1 MNKENFPNVP
11 KDKILFFD
19 FDGTIANSEK
29 YHLLASQE
37 AVKQYGITIDISPYF
52 GIGLSD
58 KKIYKQIEHDYNI
71 TLPCNDIVTTKAS
84 IFEMMSSQI
93 EFFPT
98 LKQFITTIPNQ
109 KFIIT
114 NSQIP
119 YVESCLTRWKIK
131 QYFKDIISLYHL
143 SISKA
148 DMIITL
154 RYNPED
160 CILFDDADLTIQE
173 ANNKKIHGILVK
185 NGTFIGG

>member
-1 MNKENFPNVP
+1 MKKENFPNVS

-37 AVKQYGITIDISPYF
+37 AVKQYGITIDIRPYF

-58 KKIYKQIEHDYNI
+58 KKIYKQIEKDFNI
-71 TLPCNDIVTTKAS
+71 TLPCNDIVTTKAL
-84 IFEMMSSQI
+84 IFETMSSQI
-93 EFFPT
+93 EIFPT
-98 LKQFITTIPNQ
+98 LKTLIITLPNE

-119 YVESCLTRWKIK
+119 YVEQCLSRWKIK

-143 SISKA
+143 FTSKA
-148 DMIITL
+148 DMIINL
-154 RYNPED
+154 GYNPEN
-160 CILFDDADLTIQE
+160 CILFDDAELTIQE
-173 ANNKKIHGILVK
+173 ANNKNIYGILVK
-185 NGTFIGG
+185 NGNFIGG

>member
-11 KDKILFFD
+11 KNKILFFD

-58 KKIYKQIEHDYNI
+58 KKIYKQIERDYNI

-93 EFFPT
+93 EFFPA

-119 YVESCLTRWKIK
+119 YVESCLKRWNIK

-154 RYNPED
+154 GYNPED

-173 ANNKKIHGILVK
+173 ANNKKIRGILVK

>member
-29 YHLLASQE
+29 YHLLASQN

-93 EFFPT
+93 EFFPA

-119 YVESCLTRWKIK
+119 YVESCLTRWNMK

-154 RYNPED
+154 GYNPED